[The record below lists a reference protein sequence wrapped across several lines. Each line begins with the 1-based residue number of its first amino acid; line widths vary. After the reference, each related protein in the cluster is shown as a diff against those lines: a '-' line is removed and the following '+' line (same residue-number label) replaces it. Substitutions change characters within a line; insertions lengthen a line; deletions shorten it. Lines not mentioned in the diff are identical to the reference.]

1 MPKPNNTQVQQLSWQ
16 EGKTALQ
23 DIRHR
28 VFIEEQQVPAELE
41 WDDEDLG
48 AAHFLLTQEDGQA
61 LACARLL
68 ASGQIGR
75 MAALAPYR
83 AQGLGRQLLTFV
95 IDWAS
100 QHGYPPLFLHA
111 QNHAITFYESMG
123 FVVEGD
129 EFIDAGIPHH
139 TMNFQRK

>member
-16 EGKTALQ
+16 QGKTALQ
-23 DIRHR
+23 HIRR
-28 VFIEEQQVPAELE
+28 CVFIEEQHVPVELE
-41 WDDEDLG
+41 WDDEDLD

-75 MAALAPYR
+75 MAVLAPYR

-95 IDWAS
+95 IDWAT

-139 TMNFQRK
+139 TMNYQRK

>member
-1 MPKPNNTQVQQLSWQ
+1 MPKPNNTQVQQLGWQ

-23 DIRHR
+23 DIRRR

-41 WDDEDLG
+41 WDHEDLG

-75 MAALAPYR
+75 MAVLAPYR

-111 QNHAITFYESMG
+111 QNHAITFYETMG

>member
-1 MPKPNNTQVQQLSWQ
+1 MPKPNNTQVQQLGWQ

-23 DIRHR
+23 DIRRR

-75 MAALAPYR
+75 MAVLAPYR

-111 QNHAITFYESMG
+111 QNHAITFYETMG